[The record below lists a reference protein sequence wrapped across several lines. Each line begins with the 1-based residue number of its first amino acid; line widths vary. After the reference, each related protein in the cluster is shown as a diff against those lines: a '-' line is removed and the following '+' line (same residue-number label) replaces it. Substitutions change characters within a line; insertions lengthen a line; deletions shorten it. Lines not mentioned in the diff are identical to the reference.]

1 MKAPGF
7 QGKGKGVLTSRN
19 QGGSQRPDL
28 NCILGLMGAPEKSLG
43 EQMVWEG
50 LMA

>member
-1 MKAPGF
+1 MEHRDQARDEGKARVFSLPET
-7 QGKGKGVLTSRN
+7 KEAL
-19 QGGSQRPDL
+19 
-28 NCILGLMGAPEKSLG
+28 ILGLMGAPEKSLG